1 MKQHEDGVY
10 KKGVQISNHLILR
23 NLKGSA
29 GLCTSIARVGQ
40 EVEKLVL
47 DKFDF
52 RNVNKF

>member
-1 MKQHEDGVY
+1 MRMGSIKR
-10 KKGVQISNHLILR
+10 GVQISNHLILR

-29 GLCTSIARVGQ
+29 GLCTSIDRVGQ

>member
-23 NLKGSA
+23 NLKESA
-29 GLCTSIARVGQ
+29 GLFTSIARVGQ
-40 EVEKLVL
+40 EVKKLDL
-47 DKFDF
+47 DQLDF